1 LWGYFTCVTKDYY
14 EALMTYDERKTAE
27 EGKKSWFDIP
37 KIPGNPLDKMEEAA
51 KDEAMA
57 PAAMDMMMWD
67 A

>member
-1 LWGYFTCVTKDYY
+1 
-14 EALMTYDERKTAE
+14 MTYDERKTAE